1 MAKKELS
8 ITLRARNA
16 LMSGIAGARRT
27 LMQFG
32 GWVAGLGRR
41 MAYAFLGAV
50 SGLAGFVALTARAY
64 AKQERAEKSLASA
77 LASHGENVD
86 ALLPKLKAVAAAI
99 QDQTGVGDEQTLQ
112 TMANLKMLGVQTDAL
127 EQAAK
132 ATIALKSAG
141 VEEAQATKMVAL
153 ATAGNYTML
162 SRYLPALRTAT
173 SETEKAAAVNDFLS
187 KGYKQ
192 QRDLLNTTGGA
203 WEALRGRVG
212 DVLEEFGKA
221 INKSD
226 ALTGLLNRAGDAVKR
241 FGERITNYIESE
253 RFKQIQESITGIIQ
267 AIGEGGDS
275 RREVFAAFGEAL
287 KAAFALAAHEAVS
300 VLKKAA
306 SSIGESIGNT
316 ALGKEAIPRIGS
328 AMKVINNLP
337 GVVLSDALTGLL
349 PRAWDAVKRFGNSA
363 LGKEAIPRIVSWRR
377 STFTARAVEAAKER
391 LGGAGADPAVEAA
404 KERLG
409 DALDSLYSL
418 GRGMYTPPPP
428 RPEIKQEEFD
438 LDKKGDR
445 ADKAGD
451 RTSYS
456 GYLQNMMSRIREM
469 GHDVEEYGARSPFD
483 AERNQERLA
492 TAAEEGTR
500 LGKRTN
506 ELLEETRDLLKENL
520 SQG

>member
-27 LMQFG
+27 LMRFG
-32 GWVAGLGRR
+32 GWVTGLGRR
-41 MAYAFLGAV
+41 MACAFLGAGA
-50 SGLAGFVALTARAY
+50 GLAGFVALTARAY

-112 TMANLKMLGVQTDAL
+112 TMASLKLLGVHTDAL

-141 VEEAQATKMVAL
+141 VGEAQATKMVAQ

-162 SRYLPALRTAT
+162 SRYLHALRTAT
-173 SETEKAAAVNDFLS
+173 SETEKAAVVNDFLS

-192 QRDLLNTTGGA
+192 QRDLLNTTSGA
-203 WEALRGRVG
+203 FAALRGHIG

-226 ALTGLLNRAGDAVKR
+226 ALTGLLNRAGEAVKGFGEKVALFISSDRFREIQESVEGIIRAMASGGESRSSAMKAIGRVLVSAFEVAAQKAVSILKVSAGYIGNAIGSAARKAFWITDEEIAAESKRIQMEPVIARVNAVGAEQAQKDFEGLGWSAEEAAEAVKR
-241 FGERITNYIESE
+241 ALQTIRDEERGTLEATQGLVRALE
-253 RFKQIQESITGIIQ
+253 ELE
-267 AIGEGGDS
+267 AIGKS
-275 RREVFAAFGEAL
+275 AFDEL
-287 KAAFALAAHEAVS
+287 
-300 VLKKAA
+300 
-306 SSIGESIGNT
+306 
-316 ALGKEAIPRIGS
+316 RIED
-328 AMKVINNLP
+328 I
-337 GVVLSDALTGLL
+337 
-349 PRAWDAVKRFGNSA
+349 
-363 LGKEAIPRIVSWRR
+363 
-377 STFTARAVEAAKER
+377 
-391 LGGAGADPAVEAA
+391 
-404 KERLG
+404 
-409 DALDSLYSL
+409 
-418 GRGMYTPPPP
+418 P
-428 RPEIKQEEFD
+428 RPEITPEDFD
-438 LDKKGDR
+438 LAGKGGG
-445 ADKAGD
+445 AGD
-451 RTSYS
+451 AADRTAYS

-483 AERNQERLA
+483 SERNHERLA
-492 TAAEEGTR
+492 VAAEEGAR
-500 LGKRTN
+500 LEKRTN

>member
-32 GWVAGLGRR
+32 GWVTGLGRR
-41 MAYAFLGAV
+41 MAYAFLGAGA
-50 SGLAGFVALTARAY
+50 GLAGFVALTARAY

-86 ALLPKLKAVAAAI
+86 ALLPKLKAAAAAI

-112 TMANLKMLGVQTDAL
+112 TMASLKLLGVHTDAL

-162 SRYLPALRTAT
+162 SRYLHALRTAT
-173 SETEKAAAVNDFLS
+173 SKTEKAAAVNDFLS

-192 QRDLLNTTGGA
+192 QCDLLNTTGGA
-203 WEALRGRVG
+203 WQALRGRVG
-212 DVLEEFGKA
+212 DVLKEFGKA

-226 ALTGLLNRAGDAVKR
+226 ALTGLLRRAGDAVKR
-241 FGERITNYIESE
+241 FGERITAYIDSE
-253 RFKQIQESITGIIQ
+253 RFKQIQKSVTGIIQ

-316 ALGKEAIPRIGS
+316 ALGKEAIPRIVS
-328 AMKVINNLP
+328 AMKVINKLP
-337 GVVLSDALTGLL
+337 GVIISDALTELL
-349 PRAWDAVKRFGNSA
+349 LRA
-363 LGKEAIPRIVSWRR
+363 
-377 STFTARAVEAAKER
+377 
-391 LGGAGADPAVEAA
+391 GGADVGTDPAVADVGTDPA
-404 KERLG
+404 KAYEDAVGALFDLG
-409 DALDSLYSL
+409 L
-418 GRGMYTPPPP
+418 GMYTPPPP
-428 RPEIKQEEFD
+428 RPEITPEDFD
-438 LDKKGDR
+438 LAGKGGGGGE
-445 ADKAGD
+445 AAD
-451 RTSYS
+451 RTAYS

-469 GHDVEEYGARSPFD
+469 GHDVEEYGYRFAQD
-483 AERNQERLA
+483 AEKQQERMARAIDEQTGLA
-492 TAAEEGTR
+492 R
-500 LGKRTN
+500 RNN
-506 ELLEETRDLLKENL
+506 ELLEETRDLLRENL
-520 SQG
+520 EQG

>member
-1 MAKKELS
+1 MAKKKELS

-32 GWVAGLGRR
+32 GWVTGLGRR

-162 SRYLPALRTAT
+162 SRYLHALRTAT

-192 QRDLLNTTGGA
+192 QCDLLNTTGGA
-203 WEALRGRVG
+203 WQALRGRVG

-226 ALTGLLNRAGDAVKR
+226 ALTGLLHRAGDAVKR
-241 FGERITNYIESE
+241 FGERITNYIDSE
-253 RFKQIQESITGIIQ
+253 RFKQIQESVTGIIQ

-306 SSIGESIGNT
+306 SSIGE
-316 ALGKEAIPRIGS
+316 RIGS
-328 AMKVINNLP
+328 SMK
-337 GVVLSDALTGLL
+337 DALTWQYRLARRVAGSGVGL
-349 PRAWDAVKRFGNSA
+349 G
-363 LGKEAIPRIVSWRR
+363 
-377 STFTARAVEAAKER
+377 ARAVEAAKER
-391 LGGAGADPAVEAA
+391 LGLAVGFLYERVAGSGEAESIAGAGADPEVEAA
-404 KERLG
+404 KERLS
-409 DALDSLYSL
+409 DALDAIYSL

-428 RPEIKQEEFD
+428 IPEITPEDFD
-438 LDKKGDR
+438 LAGKGGGSGE
-445 ADKAGD
+445 AGD
-451 RTSYS
+451 RTAYS

>member
-16 LMSGIAGARRT
+16 LMSGIASARRT

-32 GWVAGLGRR
+32 GWVTGLGRR
-41 MAYAFLGAV
+41 MAYAFIGAGA
-50 SGLAGFVALTARAY
+50 GLAGFVALTARAY
-64 AKQERAEKSLASA
+64 ASDERAEKSLASA

-99 QDQTGVGDEQTLQ
+99 QDQTGVSDDQTLQ
-112 TMANLKMLGVQTDAL
+112 TMASLKLLGVHTDAL

-141 VEEAQATKMVAL
+141 VQEAQATKMVAL
-153 ATAGNYTML
+153 ATAGQYTML
-162 SRYLPALRTAT
+162 ARYLPALRTAK

-203 WEALRGRVG
+203 WAALRGRIG

-226 ALTGLLNRAGDAVKR
+226 ALTGLLHRAGDAVKR

-253 RFKQIQESITGIIQ
+253 RFKQIQESVTGIIQ

-287 KAAFALAAHEAVS
+287 KAAFALAAQRALD
-300 VLKKAA
+300 VLK
-306 SSIGESIGNT
+306 
-316 ALGKEAIPRIGS
+316 
-328 AMKVINNLP
+328 
-337 GVVLSDALTGLL
+337 TGLSSVGDTIGDWTTRKFKELFIGRTL
-349 PRAWDAVKRFGNSA
+349 PTTMMPQDGKDYKWDPLRKEWVEKQTGPSEEMLSREADYQRAIEDLFN
-363 LGKEAIPRIVSWRR
+363 
-377 STFTARAVEAAKER
+377 
-391 LGGAGADPAVEAA
+391 
-404 KERLG
+404 
-409 DALDSLYSL
+409 
-418 GRGMYTPPPP
+418 RGLEFYTPPPP
-428 RPEIKQEEFD
+428 RPEITPEDFN
-438 LDKKGDR
+438 LAGNGGG
-445 ADKAGD
+445 ADEAGD

-483 AERNQERLA
+483 AERNQERLVV
-492 TAAEEGTR
+492 AAEEGTR
-500 LGKRTN
+500 LEKRMN

>member
-32 GWVAGLGRR
+32 GWVTGLGRR
-41 MAYAFLGAV
+41 MAYAFLGAGA
-50 SGLAGFVALTARAY
+50 GLAGLVALTARAY

-86 ALLPKLKAVAAAI
+86 ALLPKLKAAAAAI
-99 QDQTGVGDEQTLQ
+99 QDQTGAGDEQTLQ
-112 TMANLKMLGVQTDAL
+112 TMASLKLLGVHTDAL

-141 VEEAQATKMVAL
+141 VQEAQATKMVAL

-162 SRYLPALRTAT
+162 ARYLPALRTAT

-203 WEALRGRVG
+203 WAALRGRIG

-253 RFKQIQESITGIIQ
+253 RFKQIQESVTGIIQ

-287 KAAFALAAHEAVS
+287 KAAFALAAQRALD
-300 VLKKAA
+300 VLKTGM
-306 SSIGESIGNT
+306 SSIGDAIGDWT
-316 ALGKEAIPRIGS
+316 TRKLKELFIGQTLPTTMMPQDGKDYEWDPLRKEWVEKQTGPSEEMLSREADY
-328 AMKVINNLP
+328 K
-337 GVVLSDALTGLL
+337 
-349 PRAWDAVKRFGNSA
+349 K
-363 LGKEAIPRIVSWRR
+363 AI
-377 STFTARAVEAAKER
+377 ER
-391 LGGAGADPAVEAA
+391 LFN
-404 KERLG
+404 
-409 DALDSLYSL
+409 
-418 GRGMYTPPPP
+418 RGLEFYTPPPP
-428 RPEIKQEEFD
+428 SPEITPEEFD
-438 LDKKGDR
+438 LAGNGGG
-445 ADKAGD
+445 ADEAGD

-483 AERNQERLA
+483 AERNQERLVV
-492 TAAEEGTR
+492 AAEEGTR
-500 LGKRTN
+500 LEKRMN

>member
-32 GWVAGLGRR
+32 GWVTGLGRR
-41 MAYAFLGAV
+41 MAYAFLGAGA
-50 SGLAGFVALTARAY
+50 GLAGFVALTARAY

-141 VEEAQATKMVAL
+141 VEEAQATKMVAQ
-153 ATAGNYTML
+153 ATAGQYTML
-162 SRYLPALRTAT
+162 SRYLHTLRTAK

-192 QRDLLNTTGGA
+192 QRDLLNTTGRA
-203 WEALRGRVG
+203 WEALRGRVT
-212 DVLEEFGKA
+212 DVLEEFGRA

-226 ALTGLLNRAGDAVKR
+226 ALSGLLNRAGDAVKR

-253 RFKQIQESITGIIQ
+253 RFKQIQESVTGIIQ

-275 RREVFAAFGEAL
+275 QREVFEAFGEAL

-300 VLKKAA
+300 VLTKAA
-306 SSIGESIGNT
+306 SSIGESIGNA
-316 ALGKEAIPRIGS
+316 ALGEEAIPRIRKWYKDS
-328 AMKVINNLP
+328 FP
-337 GVVLSDALTGLL
+337 
-349 PRAWDAVKRFGNSA
+349 
-363 LGKEAIPRIVSWRR
+363 
-377 STFTARAVEAAKER
+377 ARAVEAAKER
-391 LGGAGADPAVEAA
+391 LGGVAGSGVAESIAGAGADPAVEAA
-404 KERLG
+404 KKRLD
-409 DALDSLYSL
+409 DALDLIYSL

-428 RPEIKQEEFD
+428 SPEITPEEFD
-438 LDKKGDR
+438 L
-445 ADKAGD
+445 AGNGGGAGGSSD

-483 AERNQERLA
+483 AERHQERLA

>member
-27 LMQFG
+27 LMRFG
-32 GWVAGLGRR
+32 GWVTGLGRR
-41 MAYAFLGAV
+41 MAYAFLGAGA
-50 SGLAGFVALTARAY
+50 GLAGFVALTARAY

-86 ALLPKLKAVAAAI
+86 ALLPKLKAAAAAI

-112 TMANLKMLGVQTDAL
+112 TMASLKLLGVHTDAL

-162 SRYLPALRTAT
+162 ARYLPALRTAT

-203 WEALRGRVG
+203 WAALRGRVG
-212 DVLEEFGKA
+212 DVLEEFGRA

-226 ALTGLLNRAGDAVKR
+226 ALSGLLNRAGDAVKR

-253 RFKQIQESITGIIQ
+253 RFKQIQESVTGIIQ

-287 KAAFALAAHEAVS
+287 KAAFALAAQRALD
-300 VLKKAA
+300 VLKNGA
-306 SSIGESIGNT
+306 SAVGDSIGDGIRNKFKELFTGQIIPPSMMPQDGKDYDWDRLRKEWVEKQTGPSGAMLSREADYEKAIEHLFNRGLES
-316 ALGKEAIPRIGS
+316 
-328 AMKVINNLP
+328 
-337 GVVLSDALTGLL
+337 
-349 PRAWDAVKRFGNSA
+349 
-363 LGKEAIPRIVSWRR
+363 
-377 STFTARAVEAAKER
+377 
-391 LGGAGADPAVEAA
+391 
-404 KERLG
+404 
-409 DALDSLYSL
+409 
-418 GRGMYTPPPP
+418 YTPPPP
-428 RPEIKQEEFD
+428 IPEITPEDFD
-438 LDKKGDR
+438 LAGKGGGSGE
-445 ADKAGD
+445 AGD
-451 RTSYS
+451 RTAYS

-492 TAAEEGTR
+492 TAAEEGMR
-500 LGKRTN
+500 LEKRTN

>member
-32 GWVAGLGRR
+32 GWVTGLGRR
-41 MAYAFLGAV
+41 MAYAFLGAGA
-50 SGLAGFVALTARAY
+50 GLAGFVALTARAY

-86 ALLPKLKAVAAAI
+86 ALLPKLKAAAAAI

-112 TMANLKMLGVQTDAL
+112 TMASLKLLGVHTDAL

-162 SRYLPALRTAT
+162 ARYLPALRTAT

-203 WEALRGRVG
+203 WEALRGRIG

-241 FGERITNYIESE
+241 FGERITDYIDSE
-253 RFKQIQESITGIIQ
+253 RFKQIQESVTGIIQ

-287 KAAFALAAHEAVS
+287 KAAFALAAQRALD
-300 VLKKAA
+300 VLKNGA
-306 SSIGESIGNT
+306 SAFGDSIGDGIRNKFKELFTGQILPTSMMPQD
-316 ALGKEAIPRIGS
+316 GKDYDWDRLRKEWVEKQTGP
-328 AMKVINNLP
+328 
-337 GVVLSDALTGLL
+337 SDAMLSREADYEKAIEHLFNLGLE
-349 PRAWDAVKRFGNSA
+349 S
-363 LGKEAIPRIVSWRR
+363 
-377 STFTARAVEAAKER
+377 
-391 LGGAGADPAVEAA
+391 
-404 KERLG
+404 
-409 DALDSLYSL
+409 
-418 GRGMYTPPPP
+418 YTPPPP
-428 RPEIKQEEFD
+428 RPEIEQEEFD
-438 LDKKGDR
+438 LGENGGG
-445 ADKAGD
+445 AGGSSD

-492 TAAEEGTR
+492 VAAEEGTR
-500 LGKRTN
+500 LEKRTN

>member
-27 LMQFG
+27 LMKFG
-32 GWVAGLGRR
+32 GWVTGLGRR
-41 MAYAFLGAV
+41 MAYAFA
-50 SGLAGFVALTARAY
+50 GLAGFVALTARAY

-86 ALLPKLKAVAAAI
+86 ELLPKLKAVAAAI

-162 SRYLPALRTAT
+162 SRHLHALRTAT

-203 WEALRGRVG
+203 WQALRGRVG
-212 DVLEEFGKA
+212 GVLEEFGKA

-226 ALTGLLNRAGDAVKR
+226 ALTRLLHRAGNAVKR

-253 RFKQIQESITGIIQ
+253 RFKQIQESVTGSIE

-300 VLKKAA
+300 VLRKAA
-306 SSIGESIGNT
+306 RSIGESIG
-316 ALGKEAIPRIGS
+316 S
-328 AMKVINNLP
+328 AMKEGAVHWTANP
-337 GVVLSDALTGLL
+337 LS
-349 PRAWDAVKRFGNSA
+349 AVG
-363 LGKEAIPRIVSWRR
+363 I
-377 STFTARAVEAAKER
+377 T
-391 LGGAGADPAVEAA
+391 DPAVADVGTDPAVADVGTDPAVLAA
-404 KERLG
+404 QKAFEDAVGALFDLG
-409 DALDSLYSL
+409 L
-418 GRGMYTPPPP
+418 GMYTPPPP
-428 RPEIKQEEFD
+428 RPEIKQEDFD
-438 LDKKGDR
+438 LAGKGGGSGE
-445 ADKAGD
+445 AGD
-451 RTSYS
+451 RTAYS

-492 TAAEEGTR
+492 VAAEEGTR

>member
-32 GWVAGLGRR
+32 GWVTGLGRR
-41 MAYAFLGAV
+41 MAYAFLGAGA
-50 SGLAGFVALTARAY
+50 GLAGFVALTARAY

-86 ALLPKLKAVAAAI
+86 ALLPKLKAAAAAI

-192 QRDLLNTTGGA
+192 QCDLLNTTGGA
-203 WEALRGRVG
+203 WQALRGRVG

-226 ALTGLLNRAGDAVKR
+226 ALSGLLNRAGDAVKR

-316 ALGKEAIPRIGS
+316 ALGKEAIPRI
-328 AMKVINNLP
+328 AFL
-337 GVVLSDALTGLL
+337 
-349 PRAWDAVKRFGNSA
+349 
-363 LGKEAIPRIVSWRR
+363 
-377 STFTARAVEAAKER
+377 ARAVEAAKER
-391 LGGAGADPAVEAA
+391 LGMVAGSGVHEGHHAESIAGAGADPAVEAA
-404 KERLG
+404 KERLD
-409 DALDSLYSL
+409 DALDLIYSL

-428 RPEIKQEEFD
+428 SPEITPEEFD
-438 LDKKGDR
+438 L
-445 ADKAGD
+445 AGNGGGAGGSSD

>member
-32 GWVAGLGRR
+32 GWVTGLGRR
-41 MAYAFLGAV
+41 MAYAFLGAGA
-50 SGLAGFVALTARAY
+50 GLAGFVALTARAY

-253 RFKQIQESITGIIQ
+253 RFKQIQESVTGIIQ

-287 KAAFALAAHEAVS
+287 KAAFALAAQRAVS
-300 VLKKAA
+300 VMKDAAA
-306 SSIGESIGNT
+306 S
-316 ALGKEAIPRIGS
+316 IGS
-328 AMKVINNLP
+328 AIGTAAKKASVSGAKMIP
-337 GVVLSDALTGLL
+337 GVVGAISNPAAAIGWGAKKLIGSGAVQAVADAGT
-349 PRAWDAVKRFGNSA
+349 
-363 LGKEAIPRIVSWRR
+363 
-377 STFTARAVEAAKER
+377 
-391 LGGAGADPAVEAA
+391 DPAVLAA
-404 KERLG
+404 QK
-409 DALDSLYSL
+409 ALDDKIGALFDL
-418 GRGMYTPPPP
+418 GLGKFTPPPP
-428 RPEIKQEEFD
+428 RPETDLEKFD
-438 LDKKGDR
+438 LAGKGGG
-445 ADKAGD
+445 AGD
-451 RTSYS
+451 AADRTAYS

-492 TAAEEGTR
+492 VAAEEGTR

>member
-32 GWVAGLGRR
+32 GWVTGLGRR
-41 MAYAFLGAV
+41 MAYAFLGAGA
-50 SGLAGFVALTARAY
+50 GLAGFVALTARAY

-86 ALLPKLKAVAAAI
+86 ALLPKLKAAAAAI

-112 TMANLKMLGVQTDAL
+112 TMASLKLLGVHTDAL

-141 VEEAQATKMVAL
+141 VKEAQATKMVAL

-162 SRYLPALRTAT
+162 SRYLPALRAAT
-173 SETEKAAAVNDFLS
+173 SESEKAAAVNDFLS

-226 ALTGLLNRAGDAVKR
+226 ALIGLLNRAGDAVKR
-241 FGERITNYIESE
+241 FGERITEYIDSE
-253 RFKQIQESITGIIQ
+253 RFKQILKSVTGIIQ

-275 RREVFAAFGEAL
+275 RREVFAAFGAAL
-287 KAAFALAAHEAVS
+287 KAAFALAAQKAVS
-300 VLKKAA
+300 VMRDAAA
-306 SSIGESIGNT
+306 S
-316 ALGKEAIPRIGS
+316 IGS
-328 AMKVINNLP
+328 AI
-337 GVVLSDALTGLL
+337 GT
-349 PRAWDAVKRFGNSA
+349 
-363 LGKEAIPRIVSWRR
+363 
-377 STFTARAVEAAKER
+377 AAKKASVWGAKR
-391 LGGAGADPAVEAA
+391 IPDVVGAFSNPAAAIGRMWGWGAKKLIGSGAGQAVADAGTDPAVLAA
-404 KERLG
+404 QKAYEDTLG
-409 DALDSLYSL
+409 ALFDL
-418 GRGMYTPPPP
+418 GLSKFTPPPP
-428 RPEIKQEEFD
+428 RPEITPEDFD
-438 LDKKGDR
+438 LAGKGGG
-445 ADKAGD
+445 AGD
-451 RTSYS
+451 AADRTDYS

-483 AERNQERLA
+483 SERNQERLA
-492 TAAEEGTR
+492 TAAEEGAR
-500 LGKRTN
+500 LEKRTN

>member
-1 MAKKELS
+1 MSKKELS

-32 GWVAGLGRR
+32 GWVTGLGRR
-41 MAYAFLGAV
+41 MAYAFLGAG

-162 SRYLPALRTAT
+162 SRYLHALRTAT

-192 QRDLLNTTGGA
+192 QCDLLNTTGGA
-203 WEALRGRVG
+203 WQALRGRVG
-212 DVLEEFGKA
+212 GVLEEFGKA

-226 ALTGLLNRAGDAVKR
+226 ALTGLLRRAGDAVKR

-253 RFKQIQESITGIIQ
+253 RFKQIQESVTGIIQ

-275 RREVFAAFGEAL
+275 QREVFAAFGEAL

-306 SSIGESIGNT
+306 SSIGESIGN
-316 ALGKEAIPRIGS
+316 AASVR
-328 AMKVINNLP
+328 
-337 GVVLSDALTGLL
+337 
-349 PRAWDAVKRFGNSA
+349 KRF
-363 LGKEAIPRIVSWRR
+363 PRIVSAIWKY
-377 STFTARAVEAAKER
+377 ANPLYAV
-391 LGGAGADPAVEAA
+391 GITDPAVADVGTDPAVADVGTDPAVLAA
-404 KERLG
+404 QKAFE
-409 DALDSLYSL
+409 DAVGALFDL

-428 RPEIKQEEFD
+428 IPEITPEDFD
-438 LDKKGDR
+438 LDKKGGGGGE
-445 ADKAGD
+445 AGD
-451 RTSYS
+451 RTAYS

>member
-32 GWVAGLGRR
+32 GWVTGLGRR
-41 MAYAFLGAV
+41 MAYAFLGAGA
-50 SGLAGFVALTARAY
+50 GLAGLVALTARAY

-86 ALLPKLKAVAAAI
+86 ALLPKLKAAAAAI
-99 QDQTGVGDEQTLQ
+99 QDQTGAGDEQTLQ
-112 TMANLKMLGVQTDAL
+112 TMASLKLLGVHTDAL

-253 RFKQIQESITGIIQ
+253 RFKQIQESVTGIIQ

-287 KAAFALAAHEAVS
+287 KAAFALAAQRALD
-300 VLKKAA
+300 VLKTGL
-306 SSIGESIGNT
+306 SSIGDTIGDWT
-316 ALGKEAIPRIGS
+316 TRKLKELFIGRTLPTTMMPQDGKDYKWDPLRKEWVEKQTGPSEEMLSREADYQRAIEDLFNR
-328 AMKVINNLP
+328 
-337 GVVLSDALTGLL
+337 GLE
-349 PRAWDAVKRFGNSA
+349 F
-363 LGKEAIPRIVSWRR
+363 
-377 STFTARAVEAAKER
+377 
-391 LGGAGADPAVEAA
+391 
-404 KERLG
+404 
-409 DALDSLYSL
+409 
-418 GRGMYTPPPP
+418 YTPPPP
-428 RPEIKQEEFD
+428 SPEITPEEFD
-438 LDKKGDR
+438 LAGNGGG
-445 ADKAGD
+445 ADEAGD

-483 AERNQERLA
+483 AERNQERLVV
-492 TAAEEGTR
+492 AAEEGTR
-500 LGKRTN
+500 LEKRMN

>member
-32 GWVAGLGRR
+32 GWVTGLGRR
-41 MAYAFLGAV
+41 MAYAFLGAG

-192 QRDLLNTTGGA
+192 QCDLLNTTGGA
-203 WEALRGRVG
+203 WQALRGRVG

-253 RFKQIQESITGIIQ
+253 RFKQIQESVKGIIQ

-287 KAAFALAAHEAVS
+287 KAAFALAAQRAVS
-300 VLKKAA
+300 VMKDAAASIGSAIGTAAKKAGA
-306 SSIGESIGNT
+306 KMIPGVVGAISNPAVPYRAIGRMWGWG
-316 ALGKEAIPRIGS
+316 AKKRIGS
-328 AMKVINNLP
+328 GAVQA
-337 GVVLSDALTGLL
+337 VADAGT
-349 PRAWDAVKRFGNSA
+349 
-363 LGKEAIPRIVSWRR
+363 
-377 STFTARAVEAAKER
+377 
-391 LGGAGADPAVEAA
+391 DPAVLAA
-404 KERLG
+404 QK
-409 DALDSLYSL
+409 ALDDKIGALFDL

-428 RPEIKQEEFD
+428 SPEITPEDFD
-438 LDKKGDR
+438 LAGKGGGSGE
-445 ADKAGD
+445 AGD
-451 RTSYS
+451 RTAYS

-492 TAAEEGTR
+492 VAAEEGTR

>member
-27 LMQFG
+27 LMKFG
-32 GWVAGLGRR
+32 GWVTGLGRR
-41 MAYAFLGAV
+41 MAYAFLGAG

-86 ALLPKLKAVAAAI
+86 ALLPKLKAAAAAI
-99 QDQTGVGDEQTLQ
+99 QDQTGAGDEQTLQ
-112 TMANLKMLGVQTDAL
+112 TMASLKLLGVHTDAL

-203 WEALRGRVG
+203 WAALRDRVG

-253 RFKQIQESITGIIQ
+253 RFKQIQESVTGIIQ
-267 AIGEGGDS
+267 AIGEGRDS
-275 RREVFAAFGEAL
+275 RREVFAAFGDAL
-287 KAAFALAAHEAVS
+287 SAAFALAAQRALD
-300 VLKKAA
+300 VLKTGA
-306 SSIGESIGNT
+306 SSVGDVMGDWMKRKFKELFIGQINPPIWMMPQDGKDYEWDRLRKEWVEKQTGPSEAMLSREAEYKKAIEKLFNLGLES
-316 ALGKEAIPRIGS
+316 
-328 AMKVINNLP
+328 
-337 GVVLSDALTGLL
+337 
-349 PRAWDAVKRFGNSA
+349 
-363 LGKEAIPRIVSWRR
+363 
-377 STFTARAVEAAKER
+377 
-391 LGGAGADPAVEAA
+391 
-404 KERLG
+404 
-409 DALDSLYSL
+409 
-418 GRGMYTPPPP
+418 YTPPPP
-428 RPEIKQEEFD
+428 RPEITPEDFD
-438 LDKKGDR
+438 LAGKGGGGGET
-445 ADKAGD
+445 AD
-451 RTSYS
+451 RTAYS

>member
-32 GWVAGLGRR
+32 GWVTGLGRR

-64 AKQERAEKSLASA
+64 AKQERAEKSLASV

-162 SRYLPALRTAT
+162 SRYLHALRTAT

-192 QRDLLNTTGGA
+192 QCDLLNTTGGA
-203 WEALRGRVG
+203 WQALRGRVG
-212 DVLEEFGKA
+212 VVLEEFGKA

-226 ALTGLLNRAGDAVKR
+226 ALTRLLHRAGDAVKR

-253 RFKQIQESITGIIQ
+253 RFKQIQESVTGIIQ

-306 SSIGESIGNT
+306 SSIGESIGN
-316 ALGKEAIPRIGS
+316 AVRGKEAILRIVS
-328 AMKVINNLP
+328 ATK
-337 GVVLSDALTGLL
+337 DALTWQYRLARWVVG
-349 PRAWDAVKRFGNSA
+349 SA
-363 LGKEAIPRIVSWRR
+363 PAPAMDSATPE
-377 STFTARAVEAAKER
+377 
-391 LGGAGADPAVEAA
+391 ADPEVEAA

-409 DALDSLYSL
+409 DALDLIYSL

-428 RPEIKQEEFD
+428 IPEITPEDFD
-438 LDKKGDR
+438 LAGKGGGSGE
-445 ADKAGD
+445 AGD
-451 RTSYS
+451 RTAYS

-492 TAAEEGTR
+492 VAAEEGTR
-500 LGKRTN
+500 LQKRTN
-506 ELLEETRDLLKENL
+506 ELLEENRDLLKENL

>member
-32 GWVAGLGRR
+32 GWVTGLGRR

-162 SRYLPALRTAT
+162 SHYLHALRTAT
-173 SETEKAAAVNDFLS
+173 TETEKAAAVNDFLS

-192 QRDLLNTTGGA
+192 QCDLLNTTGGA
-203 WEALRGRVG
+203 WQALRGRVG
-212 DVLEEFGKA
+212 AVLEEFGKA

-226 ALTGLLNRAGDAVKR
+226 ALTGLLHRAGDAVKR

-253 RFKQIQESITGIIQ
+253 RFKQIQESVTGIIQ

-306 SSIGESIGNT
+306 SSIGESIRNA
-316 ALGKEAIPRIGS
+316 ALGKEAIVS
-328 AMKVINNLP
+328 AMKNAFP
-337 GVVLSDALTGLL
+337 
-349 PRAWDAVKRFGNSA
+349 
-363 LGKEAIPRIVSWRR
+363 
-377 STFTARAVEAAKER
+377 ARAVEAAKKG
-391 LGGAGADPAVEAA
+391 LGRVAGSGEAESIAGAGADPEVEAA

-409 DALDSLYSL
+409 DALDAIYSL

-428 RPEIKQEEFD
+428 IPEITPEDFD
-438 LDKKGDR
+438 LAGKGGGSGE
-445 ADKAGD
+445 AGD
-451 RTSYS
+451 RTAYS

>member
-27 LMQFG
+27 LMKFG
-32 GWVAGLGRR
+32 GWVTGLGRR
-41 MAYAFLGAV
+41 MAYAFLGAGA
-50 SGLAGFVALTARAY
+50 GLAGFVALTARAY

-86 ALLPKLKAVAAAI
+86 ALLPKLKAAAAAI
-99 QDQTGVGDEQTLQ
+99 QDQTGAGDEQTLQ
-112 TMANLKMLGVQTDAL
+112 TMASLKLLGVHTDAL

-162 SRYLPALRTAT
+162 ARYLPALRTAT

-203 WEALRGRVG
+203 WAALRGRVG

-253 RFKQIQESITGIIQ
+253 RFKQIQESVTGIIQ

-287 KAAFALAAHEAVS
+287 KAAFALAAHKAVS
-300 VLKKAA
+300 VMKDAAA
-306 SSIGESIGNT
+306 S
-316 ALGKEAIPRIGS
+316 IGS
-328 AMKVINNLP
+328 AI
-337 GVVLSDALTGLL
+337 G
-349 PRAWDAVKRFGNSA
+349 R
-363 LGKEAIPRIVSWRR
+363 
-377 STFTARAVEAAKER
+377 AAKDASVSGAKMIPGAVGAMSNPAAAIGR
-391 LGGAGADPAVEAA
+391 MWGWGAKKLIGSGAGQAVADVGTDPAVLAA
-404 KERLG
+404 QKAYEDAVGALFDLG
-409 DALDSLYSL
+409 L
-418 GRGMYTPPPP
+418 GKFTPPPP
-428 RPEIKQEEFD
+428 RPEITPEDFN
-438 LDKKGDR
+438 L
-445 ADKAGD
+445 AGNGGGGGETAD
-451 RTSYS
+451 RTAYS

-500 LGKRTN
+500 LEKRTN

>member
-27 LMQFG
+27 LMKFG
-32 GWVAGLGRR
+32 GWVTGLGKR
-41 MAYAFLGAV
+41 MAFAFLGA
-50 SGLAGFVALTARAY
+50 SAGLAGFVALTARAY

-86 ALLPKLKAVAAAI
+86 ALLPKLKAAAAAI
-99 QDQTGVGDEQTLQ
+99 QDQTGAGDEQTLQ
-112 TMANLKMLGVQTDAL
+112 TMASLKLLGVHTDAL

-203 WEALRGRVG
+203 WAALRGRVG
-212 DVLEEFGKA
+212 DVLEEFGRA

-226 ALTGLLNRAGDAVKR
+226 ALSGLLNRAGDAVKR
-241 FGERITNYIESE
+241 FGERITAYVDSE
-253 RFKQIQESITGIIQ
+253 RFKQIQESVTGIIQ

-275 RREVFAAFGEAL
+275 RREVFAAFGDAL
-287 KAAFALAAHEAVS
+287 KAAFAMAAQRALDVLKAGAVS
-300 VLKKAA
+300 V
-306 SSIGESIGNT
+306 
-316 ALGKEAIPRIGS
+316 
-328 AMKVINNLP
+328 
-337 GVVLSDALTGLL
+337 
-349 PRAWDAVKRFGNSA
+349 
-363 LGKEAIPRIVSWRR
+363 
-377 STFTARAVEAAKER
+377 
-391 LGGAGADPAVEAA
+391 
-404 KERLG
+404 G
-409 DALDSLYSL
+409 DAMADGLRRRAKDMFTGSMPTSLAPDDGKKYEWDMQNKKWVARETGPSEAMLSRELDY
-418 GRGMYTPPPP
+418 GRAIENLFKKGIESYTPPPP
-428 RPEIKQEEFD
+428 KRVSIEDFDIAGKGGTGAGASERTEF
-438 LDKKGDR
+438 
-445 ADKAGD
+445 
-451 RTSYS
+451 S

-469 GHDVEEYGARSPFD
+469 GHDVEEYGTRSPFD

-492 TAAEEGTR
+492 VAAEEGAR
-500 LGKRTN
+500 LEKRTN

>member
-1 MAKKELS
+1 MSKKELS

-32 GWVAGLGRR
+32 GWVTGLGRR
-41 MAYAFLGAV
+41 MAYAFLGAG

-162 SRYLPALRTAT
+162 SRYLHALRTAT

-192 QRDLLNTTGGA
+192 QCDLLNTTGGA
-203 WEALRGRVG
+203 WQALRGRVG
-212 DVLEEFGKA
+212 GVLEEFGKA

-226 ALTGLLNRAGDAVKR
+226 ALTGLLHRAGDAVKR

-253 RFKQIQESITGIIQ
+253 RFKQIQESVTGIIQ

-275 RREVFAAFGEAL
+275 QREVFAAFGEAL
-287 KAAFALAAHEAVS
+287 KAAFALAAHEAVE

-306 SSIGESIGNT
+306 SSIGESIGN
-316 ALGKEAIPRIGS
+316 AARGK
-328 AMKVINNLP
+328 
-337 GVVLSDALTGLL
+337 D
-349 PRAWDAVKRFGNSA
+349 
-363 LGKEAIPRIVSWRR
+363 AIPRIVSAIWKY
-377 STFTARAVEAAKER
+377 ANPLYAV
-391 LGGAGADPAVEAA
+391 GITDPAVADVGTDPAVLAA
-404 KERLG
+404 QKAFD
-409 DALDSLYSL
+409 DAVGALFDL

-428 RPEIKQEEFD
+428 IPEITPEDFN
-438 LDKKGDR
+438 L
-445 ADKAGD
+445 AGD
-451 RTSYS
+451 GGGGGETADRTAYS

-492 TAAEEGTR
+492 VAAEEGTR

>member
-27 LMQFG
+27 LMRFG
-32 GWVAGLGRR
+32 GWVTGLGRR
-41 MAYAFLGAV
+41 MAYAFLGAGA
-50 SGLAGFVALTARAY
+50 GLAGFVALTARAY

-86 ALLPKLKAVAAAI
+86 ALLPKLKAAAAAI

-112 TMANLKMLGVQTDAL
+112 TMASLKLLGVHTDAL

-141 VEEAQATKMVAL
+141 VKEAQATKMVAL

-162 SRYLPALRTAT
+162 ARYLPALRTAT

-203 WEALRGRVG
+203 WAALRGRVG

-253 RFKQIQESITGIIQ
+253 RFKQIQESVTGIIQ

-275 RREVFAAFGEAL
+275 RREVFAAFGDAL
-287 KAAFALAAHEAVS
+287 SAAFALAAQRALD
-300 VLKKAA
+300 VLKTGADSVGDAMGDWMKRKFKELFTGQIIPPTMMPQDGKDYDWDRLRKEWVEKQTGPSGAMLSREADYEKA
-306 SSIGESIGNT
+306 I
-316 ALGKEAIPRIGS
+316 
-328 AMKVINNLP
+328 
-337 GVVLSDALTGLL
+337 
-349 PRAWDAVKRFGNSA
+349 
-363 LGKEAIPRIVSWRR
+363 
-377 STFTARAVEAAKER
+377 ER
-391 LGGAGADPAVEAA
+391 LFN
-404 KERLG
+404 
-409 DALDSLYSL
+409 
-418 GRGMYTPPPP
+418 RGLESYTPPPP
-428 RPEIKQEEFD
+428 RPEITPEDFN
-438 LDKKGDR
+438 LAGKGGGSGE
-445 ADKAGD
+445 AGD
-451 RTSYS
+451 RTAYS

-492 TAAEEGTR
+492 VAAEEGTR
-500 LGKRTN
+500 LEKRTN